1 MNYNTID
8 GALLKEM
15 IVTAASLLEVNKQQ
29 LNDLNVFPVPDGDT
43 GTNMSLTMQSVL
55 QEVSALSQSDL
66 PSVAKA
72 MSRGALKG
80 ARGNSGVI
88 LSQIL
93 RGFAKQFETTDAADS
108 TDFALALRQGS
119 ETAYKAVMK
128 PKEGTILTVIRTM
141 AEKTKY
147 DASTKTLT
155 ELVDY
160 AIAIGEETLAKT
172 PEMLPQLKK
181 AGVVDAGG
189 QGLLTIMHGFATVLH
204 GEHLPEDIQ
213 PFTFSAPAS
222 DAISRSTADE
232 VAEMDEIL
240 FAYCTEFFIQNL
252 KPEVEERTV
261 DALRNKLAAI
271 GDSLVVVGD
280 PELIKVHVHTN
291 TPGTALQYALELG
304 ELNKIKIENMVQ
316 QNRELQEKRAAEM
329 KEVGI
334 VAVSSG
340 EGLSNIFKDLGVDQI
355 VTGGQTMNPSTA
367 DIADAVKKVCAKSVI
382 ILPNNSNII
391 LAAEQAQDF
400 TEKKLFVVPTKTIP
414 QGIATLLAFDPEADG
429 QTNFDA
435 MAESYGDVL
444 TGNVTYAVRDT
455 EFDGQSIHEGNILG
469 LAEGNI
475 ACCGEDLKTTTIALI
490 EKLLTEKNDLI
501 TIYFGSD
508 ATEEGA
514 EEIAAEISEKYPNTD
529 VEVIAGGQ
537 PVYYYIISAE

>member
-55 QEVSALSQSDL
+55 QEISALTQNDL

-93 RGFAKQFETTDAADS
+93 RGFAKQFETTDAA
-108 TDFALALRQGS
+108 TAADFAAALRLGS

-141 AEKTKY
+141 AEKCRY
-147 DASTKTLT
+147 DVSSKTLV
-155 ELVDY
+155 EILDY

-172 PEMLPQLKK
+172 PELLPQLKK

-189 QGLLTIMHGFATVLH
+189 QGLMTIMHGFATVLR
-204 GEHLPEDIQ
+204 GEQLPENIQ
-213 PFTFSAPAS
+213 PFSFSAPAS

-252 KPEVEERTV
+252 KPEIDEKTV

-291 TPGTALQYALELG
+291 TPGIALQYALELG
-304 ELNKIKIENMVQ
+304 ELNRIKIENMVQ

-329 KEVGI
+329 KQVGI

-400 TEKKLFVVPTKTIP
+400 TEKQLFVVPTKTIP

-429 QTNFDA
+429 QTNF
-435 MAESYGDVL
+435 
-444 TGNVTYAVRDT
+444 
-455 EFDGQSIHEGNILG
+455 
-469 LAEGNI
+469 
-475 ACCGEDLKTTTIALI
+475 
-490 EKLLTEKNDLI
+490 
-501 TIYFGSD
+501 
-508 ATEEGA
+508 
-514 EEIAAEISEKYPNTD
+514 
-529 VEVIAGGQ
+529 
-537 PVYYYIISAE
+537 

>member
-1 MNYNTID
+1 MSYNTID
-8 GALLKEM
+8 GTLLKEM
-15 IVTAASLLEVNKQQ
+15 IITAASLLEVNKQQ

-55 QEVSALSQSDL
+55 QEVSSLTQTDL

-93 RGFAKQFETTDAADS
+93 RGFSKQFETINEVTS
-108 TDFALALRQGS
+108 TDFAAALRLGS

-141 AEKTKY
+141 AEKSRY
-147 DASTKTLT
+147 DAAGKTLV
-155 ELVDY
+155 ELLDY
-160 AIAIGEETLAKT
+160 AISIGEETLAKT

-189 QGLLTIMHGFATVLH
+189 QGLMTIMRGFLTVLR
-204 GEHLPEDIQ
+204 GEVLPEDIQ
-213 PFTFSAPAS
+213 PFSFSSSAAES
-222 DAISRSTADE
+222 ISRATSEE

-252 KPEVEERTV
+252 KPEVNEKSV
-261 DALRNKLAAI
+261 DVLRNKLAAI

-340 EGLSNIFKDLGVDQI
+340 EGLTNIFKDLGVDQI

-435 MAESYGDVL
+435 MSQSYGDVL

-455 EFDGQSIHEGNILG
+455 EFDGQNIQQGDILG
-469 LAEGNI
+469 LAEGTI
-475 ACCGEDLKTTTIALI
+475 ACCGKDLKQTTLALI
-490 EKLLTEKNDLI
+490 QKLLEKKNDLI
-501 TIYFGSD
+501 TIYYGAD
-508 ATEEGA
+508 ANEQSANELA
-514 EEIAAEISEKYPNTD
+514 ENLNQQYPNTD
-529 VEVIAGGQ
+529 VEVLFGGQ

>member
-1 MNYNTID
+1 MAYSTIN
-8 GALLKEM
+8 GAVLKEM
-15 IVTAASLLEVNKQQ
+15 LMTAASLLEANKQQ

-43 GTNMSLTMQSVL
+43 GTNMSLTMQSVCM
-55 QEVSALSQSDL
+55 ELSSLTSDDL

-93 RGFAKQFETTDAADS
+93 RGFSKQFELTQNADAVDMINA
-108 TDFALALRQGS
+108 FRLGS

-128 PKEGTILTVIRTM
+128 PKEGTVLTVIRTI

-147 DASTKTLT
+147 ATDKSMEDLF
-155 ELVDY
+155 ELALSV
-160 AIAIGEETLAKT
+160 GEETLRQT

-189 QGLLTIMHGFATVLH
+189 QGLMTVLH
-204 GEHLPEDIQ
+204 GFNTVLLGQKLPDTIE
-213 PFTFSAPAS
+213 PFTFKPVTS
-222 DAISRSTADE
+222 DAISKDTAEE

-252 KPEVEERTV
+252 KPNVTERTV
-261 DALRNKLAAI
+261 DSLRNKLAAI

-280 PELIKVHVHTN
+280 PELVKVHVHTN

-304 ELNKIKIENMVQ
+304 ELNRIKIENMVQ
-316 QNRELQEKRAAEM
+316 QNRELQAKRAAEM
-329 KEVGI
+329 KEVGV
-334 VAVSSG
+334 VAIASG
-340 EGLSNIFKDLGVDQI
+340 AGLTEVFTGLGVDSV

-367 DIADAVKKVCAKSVI
+367 DIAEAVKSVPAKSVI

-400 TEKKLFVVPTKTIP
+400 TDKKLFVLPTKTVP
-414 QGIATLLAFDPEADG
+414 QGITAMLAFNPEASG
-429 QTNFDA
+429 EENFDQMKDSFA
-435 MAESYGDVL
+435 DVL
-444 TGNVTYAVRDT
+444 TGSVTYAVRDT
-455 EFDGQSIHEGNILG
+455 EFDGKEIHQGNILG
-469 LAEGNI
+469 LSEGNI
-475 ACCGEDLKTTTIALI
+475 VCCGDDMEAITLELA
-490 EKLLTEKNDLI
+490 EKLISQGKELI
-501 TIYFGSD
+501 TIYYGLET
-508 ATEEGA
+508 TEE
-514 EEIAAEISEKYPNTD
+514 AAEKVAAKLMELHPDID
-529 VEVIAGGQ
+529 VESVNGGQ

>member
-334 VAVSSG
+334 VAISSG